1 MPNYEIVLKK
11 IQPLA
16 EDPNCHACQDQK
28 MMAELKA
35 KADAS
40 GQPLEDIFREMAS
53 SEKDGQKTFLR
64 RIEAP
69 DAPPPDLTAAP
80 RLFLRSFGQS
90 PEDPNALPPGPT
102 NDMIVM
108 PFVDAHAL
116 PGVEAAATVI
126 HDGGPDTLSLAYR
139 ALLDWIKDNG
149 YRVAGHI
156 QENTLRQGE
165 SPMVE
170 LVIPVQKV

>member
-1 MPNYEIVLKK
+1 
-11 IQPLA
+11 
-16 EDPNCHACQDQK
+16 
-28 MMAELKA
+28 
-35 KADAS
+35 
-40 GQPLEDIFREMAS
+40 
-53 SEKDGQKTFLR
+53 
-64 RIEAP
+64 
-69 DAPPPDLTAAP
+69 
-80 RLFLRSFGQS
+80 
-90 PEDPNALPPGPT
+90 
-102 NDMIVM
+102 M

-116 PGVEAAATVI
+116 PGVEAAAAVI
-126 HDGGPDTLSLAYR
+126 HDGGPGTLSLAYR